1 MVASWLAMP
10 CTTTSRCSSCPTP
23 SGASGTRAHTGPS
36 GTCLGAGPRPS
47 RPSRRGSSG
56 SRCRKESTVRSK
68 MPRRPCVATPCT
80 GSSGRKTSGRA
91 GRGQHCWLGRRHSSR
106 TAPPRRRSAICPATG
121 ALANVSAAVEA
132 FSMPPLFVQPPPQ
145 FLPWATSIRRN
156 VWARLFL
163 FVCWSTGWVGS
174 SAFVGEQE

>member
-10 CTTTSRCSSCPTP
+10 CTMTSRCSSCPTP

-36 GTCLGAGPRPS
+36 GTCLEAGPRPS

-56 SRCRKESTVRSK
+56 SRCRKESTARSK

-80 GSSGRKTSGRA
+80 GSGGRRTSGRA
-91 GRGQHCWLGRRHSSR
+91 GKGQHCWLSRQHSSR
-106 TAPPRRRSAICPATG
+106 RAPPRRRSAIYPATG

-132 FSMPPLFVQPPPQ
+132 FPMPMKPLFLYSP
-145 FLPWATSIRRN
+145 LPN
-156 VWARLFL
+156 FFPGPHL
-163 FVCWSTGWVGS
+163 C
-174 SAFVGEQE
+174 